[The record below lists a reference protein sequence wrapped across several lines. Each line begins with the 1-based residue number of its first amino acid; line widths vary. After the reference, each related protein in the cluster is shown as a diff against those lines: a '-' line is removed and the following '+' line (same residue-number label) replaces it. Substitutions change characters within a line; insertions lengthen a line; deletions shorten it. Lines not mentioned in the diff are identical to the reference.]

1 MRSNGISSPKVYII
15 SRRLHKSLRNDDMQ
29 SVALMIYNSFGID
42 DMHGF
47 AVILS
52 QGRTDCIYT
61 AVMFSYY
68 PKATM
73 LKTSANS
80 ATVSQ
85 RPTTVIYCEKPF
97 PVSAKASAPAA
108 PALP

>member
-1 MRSNGISSPKVYII
+1 MQPPRSIKVLGDKKPKKTALTTLSKHNISTVNIAIKDPAI
-15 SRRLHKSLRNDDMQ
+15 R
-29 SVALMIYNSFGID
+29 
-42 DMHGF
+42 
-47 AVILS
+47 
-52 QGRTDCIYT
+52 YT
-61 AVMFSYY
+61 LLQFLYY

-73 LKTSANS
+73 LKTSANN

-85 RPTTVIYCEKPF
+85 RPTTVMYCEKPF